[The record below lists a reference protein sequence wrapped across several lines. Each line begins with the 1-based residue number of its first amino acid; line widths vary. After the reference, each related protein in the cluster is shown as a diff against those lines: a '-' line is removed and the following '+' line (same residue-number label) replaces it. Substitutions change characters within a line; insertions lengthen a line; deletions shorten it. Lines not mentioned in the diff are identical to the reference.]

1 VGRCGHA
8 RQGGAGCSNFAAPP
22 QFLSD
27 PGAWWLKGKG
37 MTFWDYFWLMIS
49 FLLYVSYLV
58 VLFLIVKDIFSDST
72 RTGWS
77 KAVWVLVLLIVPVFG
92 GLAYLIAFGQSMSLR
107 QAVRN
112 DVATDVVDDY
122 VRQTGGTNP
131 AEQIAQGKALLD
143 DGALTAQEF
152 AALKQRVLGQ

>member
-1 VGRCGHA
+1 M
-8 RQGGAGCSNFAAPP
+8 S
-22 QFLSD
+22 
-27 PGAWWLKGKG
+27 
-37 MTFWDYFWLMIS
+37 FWDFFWLMIS

-77 KAVWVLVLLIVPVFG
+77 KAVWVLVLIFLPVFG

-107 QAVRN
+107 QAAR
-112 DVATDVVDDY
+112 DDAAKENFDG
-122 VRQTGGTNP
+122 TGRLTAPTNP
-131 AEQIAQGKALLD
+131 AEQIAQGKALMD

-152 AALKQRVLGQ
+152 AALKQRVLGS

>member
-1 VGRCGHA
+1 
-8 RQGGAGCSNFAAPP
+8 
-22 QFLSD
+22 
-27 PGAWWLKGKG
+27 

-77 KAVWVLVLLIVPVFG
+77 KAVWVLVLIFLPVFG

-107 QAVRN
+107 QAARN
-112 DVATDVVDDY
+112 DAARDDVDN
-122 VRQTGGTNP
+122 RACRPAGTNP
-131 AEQIAQGKALLD
+131 AEQIAQAKTLMDEGV
-143 DGALTAQEF
+143 LTAEEF
-152 AALKQRVLGQ
+152 AALKQRVLRQ

>member
-1 VGRCGHA
+1 
-8 RQGGAGCSNFAAPP
+8 
-22 QFLSD
+22 
-27 PGAWWLKGKG
+27 
-37 MTFWDYFWLMIS
+37 MTFWDFFWLMIS

-72 RTGWS
+72 RAGWS
-77 KAVWVLVLLIVPVFG
+77 KAVWVLVLIFLPVFG

-107 QAVRN
+107 QAARHDEAQDN
-112 DVATDVVDDY
+112 FDDY
-122 VRQTGGTNP
+122 VRRTAATNP
-131 AEQIAQGKALLD
+131 AEQIAQGKALMD

>member
-1 VGRCGHA
+1 
-8 RQGGAGCSNFAAPP
+8 
-22 QFLSD
+22 
-27 PGAWWLKGKG
+27 
-37 MTFWDYFWLMIS
+37 MTFWDIFWLMIS

-72 RTGWS
+72 RAGWS
-77 KAVWVLVLLIVPVFG
+77 KAVWVLVLIFLPVFG

-107 QAVRN
+107 QAARN
-112 DVATDVVDDY
+112 DGATEYFDDR
-122 VRQTGGTNP
+122 VRQTAGSSNP

>member
-1 VGRCGHA
+1 
-8 RQGGAGCSNFAAPP
+8 
-22 QFLSD
+22 
-27 PGAWWLKGKG
+27 
-37 MTFWDYFWLMIS
+37 
-49 FLLYVSYLV
+49 
-58 VLFLIVKDIFSDST
+58 
-72 RTGWS
+72 
-77 KAVWVLVLLIVPVFG
+77 VLVLLIVPVFG

-107 QAVRN
+107 QAARN

>member
-1 VGRCGHA
+1 
-8 RQGGAGCSNFAAPP
+8 
-22 QFLSD
+22 
-27 PGAWWLKGKG
+27 

-77 KAVWVLVLLIVPVFG
+77 KAVWVLVLIFLPVFG

-107 QAVRN
+107 QAAR
-112 DVATDVVDDY
+112 
-122 VRQTGGTNP
+122 RRCSEGRR
-131 AEQIAQGKALLD
+131 LD
-143 DGALTAQEF
+143 DPCLPPPGRRRTGCPGEELMDEGVLTAEEF
-152 AALKQRVLGQ
+152 ATLKQRVLRQ

>member
-1 VGRCGHA
+1 
-8 RQGGAGCSNFAAPP
+8 
-22 QFLSD
+22 
-27 PGAWWLKGKG
+27 

-77 KAVWVLVLLIVPVFG
+77 KAVWVLVLIFLPVFG

-107 QAVRN
+107 QAARERHGEGRRRPLVPRP
-112 DVATDVVDDY
+112 A
-122 VRQTGGTNP
+122 GTNL
-131 AEQIAQGKALLD
+131 AEQIAQAKTLMD
-143 DGALTAQEF
+143 EGALTAEEF
-152 AALKQRVLGQ
+152 AALKERVLRQ

>member
-1 VGRCGHA
+1 
-8 RQGGAGCSNFAAPP
+8 
-22 QFLSD
+22 
-27 PGAWWLKGKG
+27 
-37 MTFWDYFWLMIS
+37 MTFWEFFWLMIS

-72 RTGWS
+72 RPGWS
-77 KAVWVLVLLIVPVFG
+77 KAVWVLVLLILPVLG

-107 QAVRN
+107 QAARN
-112 DVATDVVDDY
+112 DVAKEDFDDY
-122 VRQTGGTNP
+122 VRRTAGTDP
-131 AEQIAQGKALLD
+131 AEGHRPAKTLMD

>member
-1 VGRCGHA
+1 
-8 RQGGAGCSNFAAPP
+8 
-22 QFLSD
+22 
-27 PGAWWLKGKG
+27 
-37 MTFWDYFWLMIS
+37 MTFWEFFWLMIS

-72 RTGWS
+72 RPGWS
-77 KAVWVLVLLIVPVFG
+77 KAVWVLVLLILPVLG

-107 QAVRN
+107 QAARN
-112 DVATDVVDDY
+112 DVSKEDFDDY
-122 VRQTGGTNP
+122 VRRTAGTNP
-131 AEQIAQGKALLD
+131 AEQIAQAKTLMD

>member
-1 VGRCGHA
+1 
-8 RQGGAGCSNFAAPP
+8 
-22 QFLSD
+22 
-27 PGAWWLKGKG
+27 

-77 KAVWVLVLLIVPVFG
+77 KAVWVLVLIFLPVFG

-107 QAVRN
+107 QAARN
-112 DVATDVVDDY
+112 DAARDDVDN
-122 VRQTGGTNP
+122 RAFRPAGTNP
-131 AEQIAQGKALLD
+131 AEQIAQAKTLMDEGV
-143 DGALTAQEF
+143 LTAEEF
-152 AALKQRVLGQ
+152 AALKQRVLRQ

>member
-1 VGRCGHA
+1 
-8 RQGGAGCSNFAAPP
+8 
-22 QFLSD
+22 
-27 PGAWWLKGKG
+27 
-37 MTFWDYFWLMIS
+37 MTFWDVFWLMIS

-77 KAVWVLVLLIVPVFG
+77 KAVWVLVLIFVPVFG

-107 QAVRN
+107 QAARN
-112 DVATDVVDDY
+112 DVAKEDFDDH
-122 VRQTGGTNP
+122 VRLTAGTNP
-131 AEQIAQGKALLD
+131 AEQIAQGKTLMD
-143 DGALTAQEF
+143 DGVLTAQEF